1 MTTNNN
7 TNNTTNSYFE
17 IPNTILKVY
26 DPKFPWI
33 YTHENNIPSELKIKQ
48 KLERIGKKSSYGDVY
63 KIGTDNKYVL
73 KIMVLNDDNDVVIF
87 KNEVRVGSIDGIEAA
102 GPKIYAYLY
111 DDDIGVYIMDNI
123 LKGRKN
129 HVLYSMYDY
138 FKNVFGGSK
147 ECPSIRHIFY
157 RKLRRTLIRFYNITK
172 GYHGDLHTENIM
184 VVLDSNKKLVD
195 IRIIDYGSHR
205 PFRNTS
211 ETTCLES
218 LFDRINEEWIT
229 YDKKNKMTI
238 HQGTLVKWPHN
249 GQPYRMNSQVLTSS
263 VSNTFMQ
270 RLFKNKSKYK
280 KILEDKVSSTKQIN
294 NKKNNT
300 RNNTNNTNNTNTDNN
315 SYASSRSSGTK
326 KYPRVS
332 TSKNVKY

>member
-1 MTTNNN
+1 MNN
-7 TNNTTNSYFE
+7 TNINTTNSYFE
-17 IPNTILKVY
+17 IPNTILKIY
-26 DPKFPWI
+26 DPTFPWI
-33 YTHENNIPSELKIKQ
+33 YTHENNIPSELKMKQ

-123 LKGRKN
+123 LKGRKD

-172 GYHGDLHTENIM
+172 GYHGDLHNENIM
-184 VVLDSNKKLVD
+184 VVLDSDKKLVD
-195 IRIIDYGSHR
+195 IRIIDYGSHK

-238 HQGTLVKWPHN
+238 HQGTLVKWPLD

-263 VSNTFMQ
+263 VSNTFIE
-270 RLFKNKSKYK
+270 RLFKNKSKSK
-280 KILEDKVSSTKQIN
+280 KTLEDKVSSTKQIN

-300 RNNTNNTNNTNTDNN
+300 RNNTNNTNNTNTDKN